1 MIVATIFLAAM
12 PCQVQAQQQAPEI
25 KGVRGYERRAARK
38 PGTATFRV
46 VLEGRHFGA
55 QPGKIK
61 VKLEP
66 AEGIVEQ
73 PRVLA
78 IRERGAVVLISWVA
92 AEGYAVRSV
101 ALTVDKAASQS
112 FDLAKALEE
121 LFRAQAAEGPE
132 PEAEPSMQKQF
143 IRVYRSLLDPKVV
156 SDTFGKRI
164 AKRFVVVQVTIIN
177 RSKDFQFLLQD
188 ISIRFSKALT
198 GLDPE
203 FELSSNELSML
214 RGVAER
220 GQSMGWRNLTIRILR
235 GIGSVAAALSGI
247 MSFHDFYS
255 PSVAAFS
262 GPTLTAVT
270 DIFPDFTIGQM
281 NRLNDSAYLTN
292 TVIPKQQARVV
303 AVFIPQRL
311 FLTPDQQEKFWDE
324 PTSLWGEFDLRDI
337 EILTDGD
344 FVTEVEDI
352 PAVVTTSTVQA
363 EDLPKLQSAA
373 PEVRGTIVGQ
383 FLSGATLSL
392 APPVPEGLT
401 LETTGTPTDTRLEFI
416 LKATQP
422 VPPGTVVHL
431 ELKKKNSSTRT
442 SVTLQYTA
450 AVPVLQPPDPP
461 VELAPGSE
469 QEITLAGENFI
480 PGVTQARV
488 SGRGVTA
495 PKLTVNSP
503 TELKLTLR
511 ASADAAEG
519 ERELFV
525 FQTAGGPPSA
535 PIVIRIKKKL
545 EETKVPKEK

>member
-1 MIVATIFLAAM
+1 M
-12 PCQVQAQQQAPEI
+12 PCLVKAQQQAPEI
-25 KGVRGYERRAARK
+25 QGVRGYERRSARK
-38 PGTATFRV
+38 PGTATFRL
-46 VLEGRHFGA
+46 VLEGTNFGTR
-55 QPGKIK
+55 PSKLK
-61 VKLEP
+61 VTLTP
-66 AEGIVEQ
+66 TAGIEEQ
-73 PRVLA
+73 PKVVA
-78 IRERGAVVLISWVA
+78 IRERGAVAYITWVA
-92 AEGYAVRSV
+92 AEDYAAETVML
-101 ALTVDKAASQS
+101 ALDKATSAA
-112 FDLAKALEE
+112 FNVKTALEK
-121 LFRAQAAEGPE
+121 LLQARIAEETE
-132 PEAEPSMQKQF
+132 PEAELSLQRRF

-164 AKRFVVVQVTIIN
+164 AKRFVVIQVTIIN
-177 RSKDFQFLLQD
+177 RSKDYQFLLQD

-247 MSFHDFYS
+247 MSFHEFYS

-262 GPTLTAVT
+262 GPTLNAVT
-270 DIFPDFTIGQM
+270 DVFPDFTIGQM

-311 FLTPDQQEKFWDE
+311 FLTPEQQEKFWDE

-344 FVTEVEDI
+344 FITEVEDI
-352 PAVVTTSTVQA
+352 PAVITTATVQA
-363 EDLPKLQSAA
+363 EDLPKLQGAT
-373 PEVRGTIVGQ
+373 PEVRGVILGQ
-383 FLSGATLSL
+383 FLTGATLSL
-392 APPVPEGLT
+392 AEPAPAGLT
-401 LETTGTPTDTRLEFI
+401 VETSGTPSDSRLEFL
-416 LKATQP
+416 LKGTQP

-431 ELKKKNSSTRT
+431 ELKKKSGTTRT
-442 SVTLQYTA
+442 SITLQYMA
-450 AVPVLQPPDPP
+450 SAPVLQPPDPP
-461 VELAPGSE
+461 VELKQDSE

-488 SGRGVTA
+488 SGRGVSVV
-495 PKLTVNSP
+495 KLTVTSP
-503 TELKLTLR
+503 TELKITLR
-511 ASADAAEG
+511 VAADAAEG

-525 FQTAGGPPSA
+525 YHTAGGPPSA
-535 PIVIRIKKKL
+535 PIVIQVKKK
-545 EETKVPKEK
+545 